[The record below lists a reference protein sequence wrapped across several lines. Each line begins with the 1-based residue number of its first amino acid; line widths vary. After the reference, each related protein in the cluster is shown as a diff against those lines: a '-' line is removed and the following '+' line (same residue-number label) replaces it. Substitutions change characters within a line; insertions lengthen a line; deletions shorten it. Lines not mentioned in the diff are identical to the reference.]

1 MGILS
6 QVIFALI
13 LGVGSWIFAGRVKFI
28 RRNIFLGK
36 EQDLSDNPSARWKQ
50 MLWVAM
56 GQSKMV
62 KRPVAG
68 FFHILIYV
76 GFVLINIE
84 VLEILIDGL
93 LGTHR
98 FFAHYLGSIYDVAI
112 GFFEVLAFGVVVAC
126 VVFLARRFVTK
137 VPRLQMNELKGWPMK
152 DATIILVVE
161 IVLMAALLMMNAA
174 EQVLVNKE
182 LMEGHG
188 SFPVSQYLVGFFS
201 GFSDGSVHMIERLC
215 WWFHFVGIVVFLNY
229 VPYSKHWH
237 IIMSF
242 PNVYYTPLKPK
253 GSFENL
259 DYVTTEVKLMMDP
272 AAQPPDGYEPPAGF
286 GAKDVQDLTWKNLMD
301 AYTCTE
307 CGRCSS
313 VCPANQTGKLLS
325 PRKVM
330 MDTRDR
336 LEEVGRGIDAAKKAG
351 TPVEGRFEDGKD
363 LHSYVSAEELWA
375 CTTCNA
381 CAEACPVNINPVDI
395 IVQMRQYQVMEK
407 SAAPSELNNMF
418 TNLENNG
425 APWQFNQ
432 MDKANWT
439 QG

>member
-1 MGILS
+1 M
-6 QVIFALI
+6 
-13 LGVGSWIFAGRVKFI
+13 FAGRVQFI
-28 RRNIFLGK
+28 RRNILLGK
-36 EQDLSDNPSARWKQ
+36 DVDLSDNPAARWKQ

-68 FFHILIYV
+68 FFHILIYA

-112 GFFEVLAFGVVVAC
+112 GFFEVLALGVLVAC
-126 VVFLARRFVTK
+126 VVFLGRRFVTK
-137 VPRLQMNELKGWPMK
+137 VPRLQMSELKGWPMK

-161 IVLMAALLMMNAA
+161 IVLMGALLKMNAA
-174 EQVLVNKE
+174 EQWLAGKG
-182 LMEGHG
+182 LMEAHG
-188 SFPVSQYLVGFFS
+188 SFPVSQYLVGFFN
-201 GFSDGSVHMIERLC
+201 GFSTGTVHMIERIC

-272 AAQPPDGYEPPAGF
+272 AAQPPDGYEPPTGF
-286 GAKDVQDLTWKNLMD
+286 GAKDVQDLSWKNLMD

-336 LEEVGRGIDAAKKAG
+336 LEEVGNGMDAAKKAG

-363 LHSYVSAEELWA
+363 LHSYISTEELWA

-432 MDKANWT
+432 MDKANWV